1 MSGRNIYIIRHGEI
15 AAPDQVRR
23 YIGQLDVPLSAE
35 GIRQARL
42 LSTALAGRNITT
54 IFCSDLL
61 RSVDTAGI
69 ISRHIHIQPA
79 VRADIR
85 EIAMGEWEGKTFT
98 EIQQA
103 YPEEYRKRGQNLA
116 DYRVPGGESFRDGQA
131 RVVAAFA
138 DILAVSEGDI
148 LIVGHAGINRLLFC
162 SVLGIPIGNSFLIGQ
177 DYGCLNRL
185 MQSGGGYCLKVLNA
199 SVHSQP

>member
-1 MSGRNIYIIRHGEI
+1 MSGRNIYIIRHGQI
-15 AAPDQVRR
+15 SPGDQVRR

-35 GIRQARL
+35 GVRQAQL
-42 LSTALAGRNITT
+42 LSKVLAGKNITT

-61 RSVDTAGI
+61 RSVATAGI
-69 ISRHIHIQPA
+69 IARNIP
-79 VRADIR
+79 VRPVVRTDIR
-85 EIAMGEWEGKTFT
+85 EIAMGEWEGKAFT
-98 EIQQA
+98 EIQQT
-103 YPEEYRKRGQNLA
+103 YPEEYQRRGQNLA

-138 DILAVSEGDI
+138 DMLAVSEGDI

-162 SVLGIPIGNSFLIGQ
+162 SVLGIPVANSFLIGQ
-177 DYGCLNRL
+177 DYACLNRL
-185 MQSGGGYCLKVLNA
+185 VQSGSGYCVKVLNA

>member
-15 AAPDQVRR
+15 SVRDQIRR

-35 GIRQARL
+35 GIRQAGL
-42 LSTALAGRNITT
+42 LGKTLAGKSITT

-69 ISRHIHIQPA
+69 ISRQIHIQPV

-85 EIAMGEWEGKTFT
+85 EIAMGEWEGKAFS
-98 EIQQA
+98 EIQQT
-103 YPEEYRKRGQNLA
+103 YPEEYLRRGQNLA
-116 DYRVPGGESFRDGQA
+116 DYRVPGGESFREGQA

-138 DILAVSEGDI
+138 DILAASEGNI

-162 SVLGIPIGNSFLIGQ
+162 FVLGIPIANSFLIGQ

-185 MQSGGGYCLKVLNA
+185 VQSGGGYCVQALNM
-199 SVHSQP
+199 SVYSQP